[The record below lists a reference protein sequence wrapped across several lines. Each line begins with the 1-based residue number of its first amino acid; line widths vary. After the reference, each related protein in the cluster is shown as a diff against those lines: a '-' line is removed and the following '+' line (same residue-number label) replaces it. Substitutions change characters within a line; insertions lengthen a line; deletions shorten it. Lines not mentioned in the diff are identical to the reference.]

1 MLIMQQVSTIYAK
14 LVRNFYR
21 NIKKFTKILLYN
33 TPALPYNNN
42 TIRNGWCIQ
51 KELEDEKCILIQ
63 YTPFGDC
70 RRSNTIRRSKDT
82 KLYADITLEISAE
95 TMRKPKV
102 QKAQASISQAKGQ
115 GRTRTLRNQW
125 AAGSVFI
132 FRAGGFLMGFGKGKS
147 FSGSGFLQRGGGSGE
162 NGRKNLCC

>member
-1 MLIMQQVSTIYAK
+1 MDDA
-14 LVRNFYR
+14 YR
-21 NIKKFTKILLYN
+21 KSSRMKSVYLFNIHLSETAEGV
-33 TPALPYNNN
+33 T
-42 TIRNGWCIQ
+42 
-51 KELEDEKCILIQ
+51 
-63 YTPFGDC
+63 
-70 RRSNTIRRSKDT
+70 KDT

-147 FSGSGFLQRGGGSGE
+147 FSGSGSLQRGGGSGE